1 MSDIVSRAAINP
13 FPATAVVLAGLALV
27 GFTGGAGTALLM
39 DAAGD
44 IEARQDASVH
54 PATSQAGLTS
64 TPLTA
69 QPSSGTW
76 SPPEPATSTA
86 PAKAASPP
94 SSTSTRS
101 HPATGSTVEHRVR
114 VATTRPGSDRSAAA
128 GECPA
133 VPAGARSCHRGCT
146 ATAAPPAAILSSRF
160 PTSRSPGLRS
170 YRSNRSRSGR
180 YRSGDDRPAPTPP
193 IQHPARRTTWIPSR

>member
-101 HPATGSTVEHRVR
+101 HPATGSTDSNIGSESQPPARVPIVPR
-114 VATTRPGSDRSAAA
+114 QQANAKPYRPGPAAPVTA
-128 GECPA
+128 VAPPPPPPPA
-133 VPAGARSCHRGCT
+133 
-146 ATAAPPAAILSSRF
+146 AAPPLIPIPDVTLTR
-160 PTSRSPGLRS
+160 
-170 YRSNRSRSGR
+170 
-180 YRSGDDRPAPTPP
+180 APVVPQQP
-193 IQHPARRTTWIPSR
+193 IPIREIQIG